1 MDLDP
6 AGFHLEIWRK
16 SREPETTAH
25 LEPDKA
31 FHLPAVWRAVF
42 GPIGQWDLLFYESRR
57 VRYFDHTV
65 QRILIF

>member
-6 AGFHLEIWRK
+6 AGFHLEIRRK
-16 SREPETTAH
+16 SCEPKTTAH
-25 LEPDKA
+25 LEPEKA

-42 GPIGQWDLLFYESRR
+42 GPIGQWDLFYESRR
-57 VRYFDHTV
+57 VRYFYHAV